1 MGRCQISRTPVPEST
16 VGKLATM
23 DTCRTNYLQSI
34 VPPEVLTSILK
45 HLQSSDRL
53 RLRLTCR
60 RLYEV
65 VSNPRSWCVAS
76 FDHDHFT
83 NSKVLDTILKLC
95 APGTKRL
102 DVNTRGLMP
111 RFPWV
116 RFLKHLTRIS
126 SNLSHLSLVG
136 VEVSTKQFDMLL
148 NTCSALTHLKV
159 ENFSKK
165 RFCFPKPGGGHSTLE
180 CFELYVDPSSESK
193 SVIESMLENWICNR
207 CYPNH
212 FIIWFADIDFDCFSS
227 YFNFVYSLCDI
238 QVPPG
243 VEGKFSVRNGFEMV
257 IKNRKAC
264 LLVTSCCAISS
275 SPIALVQSLTKV
287 CGVIRGYSHSPDKCF
302 EVPFSDVG
310 HTITHLFIAI
320 SSFSSDRVS
329 LDEIAYNCPNLK
341 HLCIRNCPKG
351 SNDLSALES
360 ISKECVKL
368 EGLDLCCWF
377 SDTPSDTI
385 RKTFFNILFRIRNLS
400 FLSITLSDLP
410 LDCDLQQKKLERL
423 QHLEVFVD
431 DNATNEQLTALGQL
445 VSTRLNRLWIKLY
458 SYSSLDNGLRN
469 LLFSLPN
476 LQCLSLNCN
485 SRIMDIPSNSVCYQS
500 IEKVQLKVPELV
512 IGKAFIDS
520 LVKSG
525 RLSHCYITAYH
536 ISMDA
541 LNQLIH
547 SPRLLVC
554 HLRLHSLRKMSA
566 SHKKEFVRKISNSAT
581 NLRQFSLKG
590 KQRRCDAGLNVHPD
604 LRPTFTD

>member
-1 MGRCQISRTPVPEST
+1 MEVCSG
-16 VGKLATM
+16 

-45 HLQSSDRL
+45 YLHSSDRL

-136 VEVSTKQFDMLL
+136 VEVSTKQFDMIV

-159 ENFSKK
+159 EYFSKK
-165 RFCFPKPGGGHSTLE
+165 RFCFPEPGGGHSTLE
-180 CFELYVDPSSESK
+180 CFELYVDSLRSSLNK
-193 SVIESMLENWICNR
+193 SDIKPMLENWICNR

-212 FIIWFADIDFDCFSS
+212 FIISFAGIDIDCFFL
-227 YFNFVYSLCDI
+227 YFVYSLCDI

-243 VEGKFSVRNGFEMV
+243 VEGKFSIRNGFEMV
-257 IKNRKAC
+257 IKNRKVC
-264 LLVTSCCAISS
+264 LLVTSCSAISS
-275 SPIALVQSLTKV
+275 LPIALVQSLTKV
-287 CGVIRGYSHSPDKCF
+287 CGVINDGYSSSHSPDKCF

-310 HTITHLFIAI
+310 HTITHIFIVI
-320 SSFSSDRVS
+320 SFISSDRVREFRVS
-329 LDEIAYNCPNLK
+329 LNEIAYNCPNLK
-341 HLCIRNCPKG
+341 HLCIKDFPKG
-351 SNDLSALES
+351 SKDLSGLES

-368 EGLDLCCWF
+368 EGLELCGYT
-377 SDTPSDTI
+377 SSDTI
-385 RKTFFNILFRIRNLS
+385 NRKTFLNILFRIRNLS
-400 FLSITLSDLP
+400 FLSIALSDLP

-423 QHLEVFVD
+423 HHLEVFVD

-445 VSTRLNRLWIKLY
+445 VSTCLKRLWIKSY
-458 SYSSLDNGLRN
+458 SDSSLDNGLRN

-554 HLRLHSLRKMSA
+554 HLRLRSLSKMTA
-566 SHKKEFVRKISNSAT
+566 SHKKEFVRKISDSAT

>member
-1 MGRCQISRTPVPEST
+1 MNMEVCSD
-16 VGKLATM
+16 

-34 VPPEVLTSILK
+34 VPPEVLTSILQY
-45 HLQSSDRL
+45 LQSSDRL

-102 DVNTRGLMP
+102 YVNTRGLMP

-136 VEVSTKQFDMLL
+136 VEVSTEQFDMIV
-148 NTCSALTHLKV
+148 NACSALTHLKV
-159 ENFSKK
+159 DYFSKK
-165 RFCFPKPGGGHSTLE
+165 RFHFPNPGHSTLE
-180 CFELYVDPSSESK
+180 CFELYVDSLSSSESK
-193 SVIESMLENWICNR
+193 SVIESMLKTWICNR

-212 FIIWFADIDFDCFSS
+212 FIISFAGIDIDS
-227 YFNFVYSLCDI
+227 YFVYSLCDI

-257 IKNRKAC
+257 IKNRKAS
-264 LLVTSCCAISS
+264 LLVTSCSAISS

-320 SSFSSDRVS
+320 SSYSSDRVS

-341 HLCIRNCPKG
+341 HLCIKECPKG
-351 SNDLSALES
+351 SKDLSGLES

-377 SDTPSDTI
+377 RHTPSDTI
-385 RKTFFNILFRIRNLS
+385 NRKTFLNILFRIRNLS
-400 FLSITLSDLP
+400 FLSIALSDLP

-423 QHLEVFVD
+423 QHLEVHFVD
-431 DNATNEQLTALGQL
+431 DNTNEHITALGQL
-445 VSTRLNRLWIKLY
+445 VSTSLKRLWIKLY
-458 SYSSLDNGLRN
+458 SHSSLHNGLRN

-525 RLSHCYITAYH
+525 RLSHCYITSYH

-554 HLRLHSLRKMSA
+554 HLRLRSLSKMTA
-566 SHKKEFVRKISNSAT
+566 SHKKEFVRKICDSAT

>member
-1 MGRCQISRTPVPEST
+1 MEVCSG
-16 VGKLATM
+16 

-136 VEVSTKQFDMLL
+136 VEVSTKQLDMIV
-148 NTCSALTHLKV
+148 NACSALTHVKV
-159 ENFSKK
+159 EYFSKK
-165 RFCFPKPGGGHSTLE
+165 RFCFPKPGHSTLE
-180 CFELYVDPSSESK
+180 CFELYVDPSSSSESH
-193 SVIESMLENWICNR
+193 SDIESLLENWICNR

-212 FIIWFADIDFDCFSS
+212 FIISFADIDIDCFSS
-227 YFNFVYSLCDI
+227 YFVYSLCDI
-238 QVPPG
+238 HVPPG

-257 IKNRKAC
+257 LKNRKVC
-264 LLVTSCCAISS
+264 LLVTSCSAISS
-275 SPIALVQSLTKV
+275 SPIPLVQSLTKV
-287 CGVIRGYSHSPDKCF
+287 YGVIRGYSSSHSPDKCF

-310 HTITHLFIAI
+310 HTITHLLIII
-320 SSFSSDRVS
+320 SSYSSDRVRESRVS
-329 LDEIAYNCPNLK
+329 LNEIAYNCPNLK
-341 HLCIRNCPKG
+341 HLCINNCPKG
-351 SNDLSALES
+351 SKDLSGLES

-377 SDTPSDTI
+377 SDTPSDTSSDTI
-385 RKTFFNILFRIRNLS
+385 NRKTFLNILFQIRNLS
-400 FLSITLSDLP
+400 FLSIALSDLP

-423 QHLEVFVD
+423 QHLEVFVGD
-431 DNATNEQLTALGQL
+431 RATSEQLTALGQL
-445 VSTRLNRLWIKLY
+445 VSTRLKRLWIKLY

-469 LLFSLPN
+469 LLFSLLN

-485 SRIMDIPSNSVCYQS
+485 SRIMDIPCNSVCYQS

-581 NLRQFSLKG
+581 NIRQFSLKG

>member
-1 MGRCQISRTPVPEST
+1 MREGMKIRARAACVFGELCS
-16 VGKLATM
+16 G

-45 HLQSSDRL
+45 HLHSSDRL

-159 ENFSKK
+159 EYFSKK
-165 RFCFPKPGGGHSTLE
+165 RFCFPKPGHSTLE
-180 CFELYVDPSSESK
+180 CFELYVDRSLSNSD
-193 SVIESMLENWICNR
+193 IESMLENWICNC

-212 FIIWFADIDFDCFSS
+212 FIISFAEIDIDFRFS
-227 YFNFVYSLCDI
+227 YFSFVYSLCDI

-243 VEGKFSVRNGFEMV
+243 VEGKFSIRNDFEMV
-257 IKNRKAC
+257 LKNCKVC
-264 LLVTSCCAISS
+264 LLVTSCSAISPL
-275 SPIALVQSLTKV
+275 PISLVQSLTKV
-287 CGVIRGYSHSPDKCF
+287 CGVIRGYSSSHSPDKCF

-320 SSFSSDRVS
+320 SSYSSDRVS

-341 HLCIRNCPKG
+341 HLCIKNCTNESK
-351 SNDLSALES
+351 DLSALES

-368 EGLDLCCWF
+368 EGLDLYCWF
-377 SDTPSDTI
+377 SDTPSDT
-385 RKTFFNILFRIRNLS
+385 S
-400 FLSITLSDLP
+400 SD
-410 LDCDLQQKKLERL
+410 
-423 QHLEVFVD
+423 
-431 DNATNEQLTALGQL
+431 T
-445 VSTRLNRLWIKLY
+445 I
-458 SYSSLDNGLRN
+458 
-469 LLFSLPN
+469 
-476 LQCLSLNCN
+476 
-485 SRIMDIPSNSVCYQS
+485 
-500 IEKVQLKVPELV
+500 
-512 IGKAFIDS
+512 
-520 LVKSG
+520 
-525 RLSHCYITAYH
+525 
-536 ISMDA
+536 
-541 LNQLIH
+541 
-547 SPRLLVC
+547 
-554 HLRLHSLRKMSA
+554 
-566 SHKKEFVRKISNSAT
+566 
-581 NLRQFSLKG
+581 
-590 KQRRCDAGLNVHPD
+590 
-604 LRPTFTD
+604 